1 MNQPGQQDQPGQ
13 PGGMDRDRS
22 KAVGSTAPDAG
33 GLERLVAKARAD
45 LGWDELR
52 SELAARAH
60 TDRGAALARAL
71 EPSLDVGWIRTRMA
85 EIAEA
90 RSLHDATEAMPF
102 GAITDIEPALA
113 RAEKGGHLDGPSL
126 RAVAGVLRASGL
138 MRRHLTVRAQRVPRL
153 AGRAMLLAPLDDV
166 RDPIEDAFD
175 DGGVLRDTASPAL
188 GGLRKRAAALHEE
201 LGRKSRALLEDPQI
215 SPHLQDRFYTQ
226 REDRYVLPIR
236 ADARTRLRGIV
247 HGMSASGHTVFV
259 EPEEIVDLNN
269 RLKLAELEVTD
280 EERRILGELT
290 LLVTDALTS
299 IRVNLEVLA
308 ELDLIDAGARLAIAC
323 AARDPIIEG
332 GADGAP
338 GQVPRIDLRNARHPL
353 MVLAGKR
360 CVPNDIVLARGGTL
374 VISGPNAGGKTVAL
388 KIVGLL
394 SLMARAGLHVPAQ
407 EGSTLPLFETVLTD
421 VGDDQSIEH
430 NLSTFSA
437 HVLNL
442 NAFLKAA
449 GPGTLLLLDEVAVGT
464 DPEQGAALA
473 QAVLERLAE
482 RGATV
487 IVTTHYDRLKAL
499 GARDPRFTNASVGF
513 DLTELAPTYKL
524 HIGVPGAS
532 GAIVVAKR
540 LGLPEEVASRADELL
555 GKRQQGLEEL
565 LHQVDTERRRLMEQ
579 VTAAAA
585 EHERAAEE
593 RRRAERLTEEAA
605 ARLKEARRAA
615 HDEALDALK
624 GARIEFERVKG
635 ELKRTQA
642 EARQGALAQA
652 ERDLD
657 RAAAELRRHATP
669 SPVAGGRTPTP
680 DELTIGVEVVVPN
693 MGARGV
699 IAALPAPGRALVQMG
714 VLKVTVPVEELR
726 MPPRAGRDDR
736 GREGRGPAA
745 GGGGGGGTARSGTHP
760 APGAAP
766 ATVRTTAN
774 SLDLR
779 GERVDAAL
787 AMAEKFVDDA
797 LRGGVDA
804 VFLVHGH
811 GTGALRSALREH
823 FTRFP
828 GVRTLRPGSPEEG
841 GDGVTVLL
849 FG

>member
-1 MNQPGQQDQPGQ
+1 M
-13 PGGMDRDRS
+13 
-22 KAVGSTAPDAG
+22 AAEAG
-33 GLERLVAKARAD
+33 GFERLVAKARAD
-45 LGWDELR
+45 LGWDDLR
-52 SELAARAH
+52 AELAARAH
-60 TDRGAALARAL
+60 TDRGTALARAL
-71 EPSLDVGWIRTRMA
+71 EPSLDLGWIRTRMA
-85 EIAEA
+85 EIGEA
-90 RSLHDATEAMPF
+90 RGLHDTTEAMPF
-102 GAITDIEPALA
+102 GAITDVEAALA

-126 RAVAGVLRASGL
+126 RAIAEVLRASAF
-138 MRRHLTVRAQRVPRL
+138 MRRHLTQRGQRVPRL
-153 AGRAMLLAPLDDV
+153 AGRAMVLAPLDDV
-166 RDPIEDAFD
+166 RGPIEDAFD

-188 GGLRKRAAALHEE
+188 GGLRKRAAVLHEE
-201 LGRKSRALLEDPQI
+201 LGRKSRALLDDPQVA
-215 SPHLQDRFYTQ
+215 PHLQDHFYTQ

-236 ADARTRLRGIV
+236 ADARTRVRGIV
-247 HGMSASGHTVFV
+247 HGISASGQTVFV
-259 EPEEIVDLNN
+259 EPEGIVDLNN
-269 RLKLAELEVTD
+269 RLKLAELEVAD

-290 LLVTDALTS
+290 LLVTDALVP

-308 ELDLIDAGARLAIAC
+308 ELDLIDAGARLALAC
-323 AARDPIIEG
+323 AARDVALYDGEAQ
-332 GADGAP
+332 GAR
-338 GQVPRIDLRNARHPL
+338 VDLRNARHPL

-360 CVPNDIVLARGGTL
+360 CVPNDIVLERGGTL

-388 KIVGLL
+388 KTLGLL

-407 EGSTLPLFETVLTD
+407 EGSSLPLFETVLTD
-421 VGDDQSIEH
+421 VGDDQSIER

-555 GKRQQGLEEL
+555 GRRQQGIEEL
-565 LHQVDTERRRLMEQ
+565 LHQVDAERRRLMDQ
-579 VTAAAA
+579 VTAAEAEREQAA
-585 EHERAAEE
+585 AE
-593 RRRAERLTEEAA
+593 RRRAEQLTEEAA

-624 GARIEFERVKG
+624 GARLEFERVRG
-635 ELKRTQA
+635 ELKRAQA
-642 EARQGALAQA
+642 ETRQETLAQA

-669 SPVAGGRTPTP
+669 SPLAGGRPPTP
-680 DELTIGVEVVVPN
+680 EELMIGAEVLVPN
-693 MGARGV
+693 MGGRGV
-699 IAALPAPGRALVQMG
+699 IAALPTVGKAVVQMG
-714 VLKVTVPVEELR
+714 VLKVTVPVDELR
-726 MPPRAGRDDR
+726 MPPHAR
-736 GREGRGPAA
+736 GEDKGRGP
-745 GGGGGGGTARSGTHP
+745 GGGGGAARAG
-760 APGAAP
+760 ARVAAGAAP
-766 ATVRTTAN
+766 ATVRTTGN
-774 SLDLR
+774 TLDLR

-787 AMAEKFVDDA
+787 ALAEKFVDDG

-811 GTGALRSALREH
+811 GTGALRGALRDH
-823 FTRFP
+823 FTHFP
-828 GVRTLRPGSPEEG
+828 GVRTLRSGSPEEG

-849 FG
+849 LG